1 MNFTANELILLNKNE
16 NREVN
21 KEIFENNTLANNDK
35 RVLSSIKNLIDNGAL
50 IKSQDFDTSINKLTV
65 SQLKEILSQNNIKK
79 NGNKLELIDK
89 IKKIIIQ

>member
-35 RVLSSIKNLIDNGAL
+35 RVLSSIKNLIDKWCFNK
-50 IKSQDFDTSINKLTV
+50 KSGFWYEYK
-65 SQLKEILSQNNIKK
+65 
-79 NGNKLELIDK
+79 
-89 IKKIIIQ
+89 

>member
-35 RVLSSIKNLIDNGAL
+35 RVLSSIKNLIDKWCFNK
-50 IKSQDFDTSINKLTV
+50 KSGF
-65 SQLKEILSQNNIKK
+65 
-79 NGNKLELIDK
+79 
-89 IKKIIIQ
+89 